1 LKLIEELPQ
10 VELHAT
16 GEFKMGTPGY
26 GVVIRTGYGVFNIL
40 KDKPTVLGSDN
51 YEGNIELSNC
61 KRFIKVR
68 GPDVEYILDAERM
81 KVSIFHINVRANRPD
96 EGIAFSREH
105 CVFGKGIEHI
115 HGFKGVVFV
124 QCPWVEQDKVDTLVQ
139 KYLGLREKQLK
150 EAMNAK

>member
-1 LKLIEELPQ
+1 MKLIEELPQ
-10 VELHAT
+10 VELHVT

-26 GVVIRTGYGVFNIL
+26 GVVIRTRHGVFNFL
-40 KDKPTVLGSDN
+40 KDKPSVLGNDN
-51 YEGNIELSNC
+51 HDDDIEFSNC

-68 GPDVEYILDAERM
+68 GPDIEYILDAGRM

-105 CVFGKGIEHI
+105 CVFGNNIEHI